1 MKKNMYSLMLSEEVI
16 SEIDRLAER
25 EGTTR
30 SHLVNEIL
38 ADYVSVVTP
47 EKRITD
53 VFRQIESLF
62 ENNEN
67 FPVYYANHDNT
78 LSIKS
83 ALSYRYRP
91 TLRYEVEL
99 YRVAGDHYG
108 ELKVNFRTQSPE
120 LLTRLT
126 EFFRL
131 WQKMEEIYVTA
142 LFNRRIEYSLDECTW
157 TRSLSF
163 KKSGN
168 YNTDDLGKELS
179 NYVKVFDK
187 MLKKYLSDGYK
198 TLNELENDYLAALN
212 AGNLTI

>member
-1 MKKNMYSLMLSEEVI
+1 MYSLMLSEEVI
-16 SEIDRLAER
+16 SEIDLLAER

-108 ELKVNFRTQSPE
+108 ELKVNFRTPSPE

-131 WQKMEEIYVTA
+131 WQKMEEIYDTA
-142 LFNRRIEYSLDECTW
+142 LFNRRIEYSLDECKW

-168 YNTDDLGKELS
+168 YNTDDLGKEIS